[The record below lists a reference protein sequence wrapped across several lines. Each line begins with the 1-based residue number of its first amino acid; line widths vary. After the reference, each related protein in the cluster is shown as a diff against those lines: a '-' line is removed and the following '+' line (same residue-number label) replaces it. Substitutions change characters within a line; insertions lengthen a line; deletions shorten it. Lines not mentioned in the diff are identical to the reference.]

1 VTDQTTAALVGVALA
16 LAGWAGAN
24 AVRERP
30 LDNPMFYGLAGLELL
45 LVVQLVAGIAAAGAT
60 GRDVAT
66 ATFVGYLLTA
76 VLILPIAVVWAVA
89 EKSRWGMTVVV
100 LGGLTVAALVL
111 RADQVWTAP
120 SG

>member
-1 VTDQTTAALVGVALA
+1 VTDQTTAVLIVLALA
-16 LAGWAGAN
+16 LAGWAGAY

-30 LDNPMFYGLAGLELL
+30 LDNAMFYALACVELL
-45 LVVQLVAGIAAAGAT
+45 LVVQLVVGIVAAGAT
-60 GRDVAT
+60 DRDVAT

-76 VLILPIAVVWAVA
+76 VLILPLAVVWAVA
-89 EKSRWGMTVVV
+89 EKSQWGMTVVV

-111 RADQVWTAP
+111 RADQVWTAS